1 MIPARQHVIN
11 WVSHA
16 WESIS
21 ADTISKFFLVCG
33 ISNSVNGSEDD
44 LIREEIPRDL
54 EDSDDETYEGAGE
67 DDDVNDLDPFS
78 DSDD

>member
-1 MIPARQHVIN
+1 M
-11 WVSHA
+11 
-16 WESIS
+16 
-21 ADTISKFFLVCG
+21 ISKSFLVCG
-33 ISNSVNGSEDD
+33 ISNSVDGSEND
-44 LIREEIPRDL
+44 LIKEEIPRDL